1 MQTKLWEISQE
12 FLADMLGSTRPTV
25 SIAAGT
31 LKEEGLVEYSR
42 GVLRIL
48 DPVGLEGR
56 ACECHRA
63 VKSYLDNYAD
73 FDATFTS

>member
-1 MQTKLWEISQE
+1 
-12 FLADMLGSTRPTV
+12 MLGSTRPTV

-31 LKEEGLVEYSR
+31 LKEEGLIEYSR

-48 DPVGLEGR
+48 DAGRLEDR
-56 ACECHRA
+56 ACECYPT